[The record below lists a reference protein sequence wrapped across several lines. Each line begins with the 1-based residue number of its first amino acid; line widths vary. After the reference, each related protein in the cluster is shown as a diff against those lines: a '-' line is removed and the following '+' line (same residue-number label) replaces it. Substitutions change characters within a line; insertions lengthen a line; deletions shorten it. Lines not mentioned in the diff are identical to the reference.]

1 VIYEEQAEAA
11 PVRAANGDLPVYDR
25 ALVRLLAQAL
35 CRLEDV
41 TPWLDKHGAFDRRG
55 KPRSALRWEARL
67 RREVA
72 GYLDAMGMTPKARA
86 RLGVDLARTA
96 DLASAMSEPD
106 PERRKRLMAE
116 AGVED
121 DDEG

>member
-1 VIYEEQAEAA
+1 
-11 PVRAANGDLPVYDR
+11 VRAPSGDLPIYDR
-25 ALVRLLAQAL
+25 ALVRLLAQSL

-55 KPRSALRWEARL
+55 KPRSALRWERL
-67 RREVA
+67 LRKEA
-72 GYLDAMGMTPKARA
+72 AEYLDAMGMTPKARA

-96 DLASAMSEPD
+96 DLATAMSEPD
-106 PERRKRLMAE
+106 PERRKRLMAD
-116 AGVED
+116 AGLED